1 VFDIP
6 GCNRNSIECARES
19 KLFDVLIYASE
30 DKELGD
36 AQYLDYEMEKTRAK

>member
-30 DKELGD
+30 DKELSD
-36 AQYLDYEMEKTRAK
+36 ANYQDYELEKQKAK